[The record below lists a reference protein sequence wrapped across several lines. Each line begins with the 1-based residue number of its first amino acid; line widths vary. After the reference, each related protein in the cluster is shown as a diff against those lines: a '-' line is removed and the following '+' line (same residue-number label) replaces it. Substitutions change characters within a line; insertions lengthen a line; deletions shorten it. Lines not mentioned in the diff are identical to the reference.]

1 MKYSSRSVI
10 KPKVSPSQIII
21 MSFASIIL
29 VGTLLL
35 MLPWATANGQG
46 LPPLDAFF
54 VATSATCVTGLTYID
69 LLNDLTMFGQLIVML
84 LIQFG
89 GLGLM
94 TISTILLVML
104 GWKIS
109 LRNRRLV
116 QEALNQDMMGG
127 VIRLAKNI
135 GLYTLAVE
143 AVGAVILAIRFS
155 FDFGLWRGIYYGIF
169 HSISAFNNAG
179 FDLMGGFK
187 SLTGYVGDVT
197 INLTICFLIILGG
210 IGYTVVSGV
219 YYWRE
224 EGRLQLHVKVVLLT
238 TAWLLVGGMILILL
252 LEMNNPGTLGPL
264 NWGDKLLAAFFQSVT
279 PRTAGFNTIDLA
291 AMLPAS
297 QFLLIVLMFIGASPN
312 STGGGVKTSTLATIL
327 ATIRASLRDY
337 DEVQMF
343 HRTIPRWIVQKAIA
357 ITFIALA
364 WVMVMICLMTL
375 FVPSS
380 FMGILF
386 ETVSAFGTVGLT
398 LGTTFKLGV
407 IGKLLIAVTMFFGRV
422 GPLTFLLAFSSRSI
436 KEGHIK
442 FPEEKVIVG

>member
-1 MKYSSRSVI
+1 MKYSSRSVN

-21 MSFASIIL
+21 LSFASIIF

-35 MLPWATANGQG
+35 MLPWATTNGHG
-46 LPPLDAFF
+46 LVPLDALF
-54 VATSATCVTGLTYID
+54 VSTSATCVTGLTYID
-69 LLNDLTMFGQLIVML
+69 LLNDLTMFGQIIVML

-109 LRNRRLV
+109 LRNRMLV
-116 QEALNQDMMGG
+116 REALNQDMMGG
-127 VIRLAKNI
+127 VIRMAKNI
-135 GLYTLAVE
+135 GSYTLIVE
-143 AVGAVILAIRFS
+143 GIGAVILAIRFS
-155 FDFGLWRGIYYGIF
+155 FDYGISRGIYYGIF
-169 HSISAFNNAG
+169 HSVSAFNNAG
-179 FDLMGGFK
+179 FDLMGKFQ

-197 INLTICFLIILGG
+197 VNLTICFLIILGG

-219 YYWRE
+219 YYWKE
-224 EGRLQLHVKVVLLT
+224 AGRLQLHVKVVLIT
-238 TAWLLVGGMILILL
+238 TAWLIVGGTVLILL
-252 LEMNNPGTLGPL
+252 MEMNNPATLGKL
-264 NWGDKLLAAFFQSVT
+264 NWGAKLLAAFFQSVT

-291 AMLPAS
+291 AMHPAS

-337 DEVQMF
+337 DEVQLF
-343 HRTIPRWIVQKAIA
+343 HRTVPRWIVQKAIS
-357 ITFIALA
+357 ITFIALG
-364 WVMVMICLMTL
+364 WVMVVVCLMTL
-375 FVPSS
+375 VVPDS
-380 FMGILF
+380 FLGILF
-386 ETVSAFGTVGLT
+386 EVFSAFGTVGLT
-398 LGTTFKLGV
+398 MGTTFKLGI
-407 IGKLLIAVTMFFGRV
+407 IGKLLIIVTMFFGRV
-422 GPLTFLLAFSSRSI
+422 GPLTFLLAFSKKSI